1 MTKAAQ
7 SGTNTSRVAAVPLGP
22 ESLTWKYF
30 GLSIGLALGSV
41 PQLHQ
46 LMHPVLGR
54 AVDEHS
60 NVKDDPFDRLIRSMG
75 PIYGVIYDGPDA
87 PATATAVRRFH
98 DRISGTLPNGA
109 HYSALHPEVFIWAHA
124 TFVHG
129 LIYGYAKYIGPFTR
143 ADQEQLYAE
152 SLQWFA
158 LYGVSDRT
166 LPKTLDDFDA
176 YWSHYVNDVLEATPA
191 ARWLLSTF
199 RRPPAPP
206 GFEWIPAP
214 LWRVVRIPV
223 GHAAVVLA
231 TGSFDPVVRDRLGLP
246 WQRRHQMEH
255 AALRR
260 ALRLSVR
267 LSPLRAR
274 YHPRPLAGWKRA
286 AVDRDVPLKK
296 LVPPA
301 V

>member
-1 MTKAAQ
+1 M
-7 SGTNTSRVAAVPLGP
+7 SRADPVPLGP
-22 ESLTWKYF
+22 DSLTWKYF
-30 GLSIGLALGSV
+30 GLSIGLTLGSV

-46 LMHPVLGR
+46 LMHPVLGH

-87 PATATAVRRFH
+87 ATTATTVRKYH
-98 DRISGTLPNGA
+98 DRINGTLPSGE

-129 LIYGYAKYIGPFTR
+129 LIYGYSNYIGPFSR
-143 ADQEQLYAE
+143 ADQEQMYAE

-166 LPKTLDDFDA
+166 LPKTLDEFDD
-176 YWSHYVNDVLEATPA
+176 YWAHYVNDVLEPTPA
-191 ARWLLSTF
+191 ARWLLATF

-206 GFEWIPAP
+206 GFGWIPAP
-214 LWRVVRIPV
+214 LWRVLRVPA

-231 TGSFDPVVRDRLGLP
+231 TGSFDPVVRDKLGLP
-246 WQRRHQMEH
+246 WRPRHRLEH
-255 AALRR
+255 AALRQV
-260 ALRLSVR
+260 LRLSVR
-267 LSPLRAR
+267 VSPLRFR

-286 AVDRDVPLKK
+286 AAERGVPVTA

-301 V
+301 L